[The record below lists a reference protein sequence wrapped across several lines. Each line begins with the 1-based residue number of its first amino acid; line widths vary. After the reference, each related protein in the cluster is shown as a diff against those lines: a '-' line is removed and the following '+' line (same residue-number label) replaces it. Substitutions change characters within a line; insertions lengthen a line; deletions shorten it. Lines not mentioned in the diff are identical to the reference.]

1 MKKKAK
7 SPLPKIGF
15 LYLDHVLRF
24 FDKSNFKGWPDK
36 IETVTY
42 HWRNDKQRFINE
54 VKRKK
59 IEILIGNVPATAYE
73 TFREISNALPNVQFV
88 PSLDTQFSN
97 KSKENVTQFC
107 EKYDI
112 PIPKTHIFYEKPQ
125 ADAFLKKTVYP
136 KIIKKSY
143 GPSNYGGYFVH
154 KVDSYSEA
162 KALLDKKKYYP
173 VYLQDFVPMAA
184 DIRVMLIGH
193 KPVCA
198 FWRRPPEGEWLTN
211 TSQGGSMDY
220 QDVPQEVLD
229 LSVKVS
235 KAAKAEYWACDIAV
249 GVDGKYRILECAT
262 AFAAFPYIRDWIGQ
276 YLMWQFSDGQFKLP
290 YIPLFNWEELSKMNS
305 NVLRTMRH
313 ITFGKQIMPSCDGGE
328 LFTKI
333 SDDNYPI
340 MPTPAQYT
348 EEWPSDVWNRQDN
361 YKPSNI
367 DKADFSA
374 NTNKLPLTADTPLP
388 SESTVNAQHVAEES
402 EESDEISANSEK
414 LTKVSLTA
422 EEFEA
427 FFGSIKGFGKQQVS
441 LIFETLDLPTISQ
454 TLESDGSEFYKVKNI
469 GEKKV
474 IAILDTWQEYAN
486 SSPQ

>member
-1 MKKKAK
+1 MKKNAK
-7 SPLPKIGF
+7 SPLPKIGL

-59 IEILIGNVPATAYE
+59 IEVLIGNVPATAYE
-73 TFREISNALPNVQFV
+73 TFREISNSLPDVQFV

-97 KSKENVTQFC
+97 KSKENVTLFC

-112 PIPKTHIFYEKPQ
+112 PIPKTRIFYEKQ
-125 ADAFLKKTVYP
+125 EADEFLKQTKFP

-154 KVDSYSEA
+154 KVDSYKEA
-162 KALLDKKKYYP
+162 RSLLDEKKYYP

-235 KAAKAEYWACDIAV
+235 KAAKAEYWACDVAV

-276 YLMWQFSDGQFKLP
+276 YLMWKFSNGQFKLP
-290 YIPLFNWEELSKMNS
+290 YIPLFNWEELSKMSS
-305 NVLRTMRH
+305 NVLRTMRN
-313 ITFGKQIMPSCDGGE
+313 ITFGKQVMPSCDGGE
-328 LFTKI
+328 LFTEI

-340 MPTPAQYT
+340 LATTAMDA
-348 EEWPSDVWNRQDN
+348 EEWPSDIWNRQDN
-361 YKPSNI
+361 YLKN
-367 DKADFSA
+367 KG
-374 NTNKLPLTADTPLP
+374 NTTAKVSPPLEAETLDP
-388 SESTVNAQHVAEES
+388 SEAATIKITDEAEES
-402 EESDEISANSEK
+402 PEIIENEQNVETVELSAEAFSE
-414 LTKVSLTA
+414 
-422 EEFEA
+422 

-441 LIFETLDLPTISQ
+441 LIFETLDLPTIHQ
-454 TLESDGSEFYKVKNI
+454 ALQSDGSEFYKVKNI

-474 IAILDTWQEYAN
+474 ISILETWQEYIH